1 MRNLIDV
8 NDLSLEDISD
18 LINLSKS
25 MIDNPKDYLNSM
37 KGRLLA
43 TLFYEPSTRT
53 RLSFEAAMLRL
64 GGQVIGF
71 SEAANSSVSKGETIQ
86 DTCTTVSCYADII
99 AMRSPI
105 EGAQLRASEV
115 LTIPIINAGD
125 GGHQHPTQTLA
136 DLLTIKRELGRLE
149 NLNIVLVGDLK
160 YGRTVH
166 SLVEAM
172 SRYEGNSF
180 IFVSPEELKMPE
192 YIKSHLDQLIYS
204 ESTSL
209 EESIKNADVVY
220 MTRVQKERFEDES
233 QYERLK
239 DAYILDETKMS
250 LGKEKMIVL
259 HPLPRVNEIA
269 VGVDKDPRAAY
280 FRQMENGMYI
290 RMALIK
296 TMVEESEN
304 NKTVVQKTYKTTT
317 GACNNPKCI
326 VNFEKISDAIRVDKG
341 NGMFVCK
348 YCDK

>member
-8 NDLSLEDISD
+8 NDLSLEDISK
-18 LINLSKS
+18 LISLGEDI
-25 MIDNPKDYLNSM
+25 IDSPKAYLDSM
-37 KGRLLA
+37 KGRILA

-71 SEAANSSVSKGETIQ
+71 SEVANSSVSKGETIQ

-99 AMRSPI
+99 AMRSPV

-125 GGHQHPTQTLA
+125 GGHQHPTQTLT

-180 IFVSPEELKMPE
+180 VFVSPEELKMPD
-192 YIKSHLDQLIYS
+192 YVKSHLAEDS
-204 ESTSL
+204 FRESTVL
-209 EESIKNADVVY
+209 VEEIKGADIVY
-220 MTRVQKERFEDES
+220 MTRVQKERFDDVLE
-233 QYERLK
+233 YEKLK
-239 DAYILDETKMS
+239 DAYILDEEKMS
-250 LGKEKMIVL
+250 YAKDKMIVL
-259 HPLPRVNEIA
+259 HPLPRVNEIT
-269 VGVDKDPRAAY
+269 VGVDNDPRAAY
-280 FRQMENGMYI
+280 FRQMKNGMYI

-296 TMVEESEN
+296 SMVEEAEKDKSLV
-304 NKTVVQKTYKTTT
+304 KRSYKSIMGT
-317 GACNNPKCI
+317 CSNPKCI
-326 VNFEKISDAIRVDKG
+326 VSFENLGEVERFDKG
-341 NGMFVCK
+341 NGVYVCK